1 MRVLLRRVTAIT
13 IAVLASGCVY
23 FKTASTPVP
32 SEYFNY
38 DESNSTLVLLL
49 PGLGESP
56 SNFVK
61 HGAVHQI
68 IACQPKANI
77 IGIDSHFAYYH
88 NASIVTRLRE
98 DIIVPARQAGVRKI
112 WLLGISLG
120 GMASLLYWQQYPDE
134 IAAVIVMAPYL
145 GEWDELELYLNDR
158 NRFLESSNKD
168 FLDLWDGLTNPPV
181 SVPEI
186 TLAYGETD
194 KFNQQQR
201 WLAGLLDRD
210 KVITTA
216 GGHRWTVWQTLWPE
230 ALRRSGL
237 CDS

>member
-32 SEYFNY
+32 SEYYNY

-56 SNFVK
+56 ANFVNY
-61 HGAVHQI
+61 GAVEQI
-68 IACQPKANI
+68 IACQPEANI
-77 IGIDSHFAYYH
+77 MGIDSHLAYYR
-88 NASIVTRLRE
+88 NAAIVARLRE
-98 DIIVPARQAGVRKI
+98 DIIVPAQQAGVRKI
-112 WLLGISLG
+112 WLLGLSLG
-120 GMASLLYWQQYPDE
+120 GMGSLLYWQQYPDE
-134 IAAVIVMAPYL
+134 ITAVIVMAPYL
-145 GEWDELELYLNDR
+145 GEWDELRVYLNDR
-158 NRFLESSNKD
+158 DRYLESPDKD
-168 FLDLWDGLTNPPV
+168 LLELWDGLSNPPAV
-181 SVPEI
+181 APEI

-210 KVITTA
+210 NVITA
-216 GGHRWTVWQTLWPE
+216 PGGHRWTVWQTLWPE